1 MKAYKGFNKDMTCR
15 GFQFEEGETYHEET
29 AELCKSGF
37 HACEDPLN
45 VFDYYSPVDS
55 KYHEVE
61 LDEVSEER
69 ESDSK
74 VVAKK
79 ITIGAEIGIPGL
91 VKAHIERIKQTFEMD
106 NDPGSSG
113 YAAQIGSSGDDAQI
127 GSSGDSAQIGS
138 SGRYAQI
145 GSSGYA
151 AKIGSSGRYAQ
162 IGSSGRYAQ
171 IGSSGDA
178 AKIGSSGDDAQ
189 IGSSGYAAQIG
200 SSGDD
205 AQIGSSGDSAQIGSS
220 GYAAK
225 IGSSGRYA
233 KIGSSGDDA
242 KIECSADHAVI
253 CCAGKRARIK
263 APVGTWITL
272 AEYGEFD
279 GDGFPCKCVKSALV
293 DGKNIK
299 ADTWYTLKDGEFVE
313 VNGE

>member
-15 GFQFEEGETYHEET
+15 GFQFKEGETYHEDK
-29 AELCKSGF
+29 AELCESGF

-45 VFDYYSPVDS
+45 VFDYYPPLDS

-61 LDEVSEER
+61 LDEVSEQR

-74 VVAKK
+74 VVAKR

-106 NDPGSSG
+106 NDS
-113 YAAQIGSSGDDAQI
+113 GSSGDA
-127 GSSGDSAQIGS
+127 
-138 SGRYAQI
+138 AQI

-162 IGSSGRYAQ
+162 IGSSG
-171 IGSSGDA
+171 DA
-178 AKIGSSGDDAQ
+178 AQ

-205 AQIGSSGDSAQIGSS
+205 A
-220 GYAAK
+220 K

-233 KIGSSGDDA
+233 QIGSSGDDA

-279 GDGFPCKCVKSALV
+279 GDGFPCECVKSALV
-293 DGKNIK
+293 DGEMIK
-299 ADTWYTLKDGEFVE
+299 ADTWYSLQDGEFVE
-313 VNGE
+313 SCEEV